1 MSGGVAIPIL
11 LFEELI
17 IEFLLDI
24 RLSISPPSV
33 APGDVV
39 VVAVKV
45 LLGEVLLVVGTT
57 LIRAADRRSMAK
69 SFTDTDARCEFN

>member
-24 RLSISPPSV
+24 RHSISPPSV
-33 APGDVV
+33 APGGVV
-39 VVAVKV
+39 VVAVK
-45 LLGEVLLVVGTT
+45 VLLVVGTT